1 DGAQP
6 RSDHAA
12 EDFPLSGLLHPS
24 SARSAAGLRM
34 AEQGD
39 VAAPLDEVLLKMI
52 GGILRRVDTDRPTA
66 VRTIRRG
73 RHLEER
79 VIFSRRGAEPAGM
92 AHRGAPLARLS
103 LGRAFRSLGVGGTA
117 PSLAIRGELV
127 LPPQLE
133 LEFQT
138 LDLALERFVL
148 SQQ

>member
-1 DGAQP
+1 
-6 RSDHAA
+6 
-12 EDFPLSGLLHPS
+12 
-24 SARSAAGLRM
+24 
-34 AEQGD
+34 
-39 VAAPLDEVLLKMI
+39 APLDEVLLKMI

-138 LDLALERFVL
+138 LDLALERSVL
-148 SQQ
+148 SQQIRDRPPRGIQLTMQAVDGAPARVGDMAQTPPRRPAPRLA